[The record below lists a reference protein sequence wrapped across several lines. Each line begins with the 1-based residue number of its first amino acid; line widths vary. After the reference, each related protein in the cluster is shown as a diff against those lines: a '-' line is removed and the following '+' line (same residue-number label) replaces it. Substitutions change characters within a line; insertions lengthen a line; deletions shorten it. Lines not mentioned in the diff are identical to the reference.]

1 MLSSA
6 DAKALSPST
15 VQVERVVS
23 RTPAPPA
30 GAAPATRGARP
41 TTAAVPA
48 ANGPRE
54 SLEYYWT
61 ARSDTPGSPGPAQ
74 IRLLKVETDTQ
85 GRIVRT
91 RLLHSA

>member
-1 MLSSA
+1 
-6 DAKALSPST
+6 
-15 VQVERVVS
+15 
-23 RTPAPPA
+23 
-30 GAAPATRGARP
+30 
-41 TTAAVPA
+41 VPA